1 MSTTD
6 WQAKA
11 TMCEL
16 LALSLRYPDEQ
27 LAEIVASGEWLDAA
41 HEVAVACGCAL
52 PESIGRESLAASPNG
67 TVAPGTDALLHAL
80 RAEAT
85 HLFVGAPDPAV
96 WPFEG
101 VWRAED
107 DGVQA
112 YLFVNPHSL
121 EVEHFCKAC
130 GLGHPEGTKDPLDH
144 IAAELELLQYLA
156 ALEAGIAVPAEDS
169 VAATDLPGGSPAA
182 AYAQFM
188 DEHFMVWAPRFAE
201 KLCAE
206 ARLPFYRAVGQL
218 LGAFLA

>member
-41 HEVAVACGCAL
+41 REVAGACGCTL
-52 PESIGRESLAASPNG
+52 SGDFGTEPLATCLDGA
-67 TVAPGTDALLHAL
+67 VAPDADVLMHAL

-156 ALEAGIAVPAEDS
+156 ALEAGIVVPAEDG
-169 VAATDLPGGSPAA
+169 VAEVDVPGGSPAA

-218 LGAFLA
+218 LAAFLA